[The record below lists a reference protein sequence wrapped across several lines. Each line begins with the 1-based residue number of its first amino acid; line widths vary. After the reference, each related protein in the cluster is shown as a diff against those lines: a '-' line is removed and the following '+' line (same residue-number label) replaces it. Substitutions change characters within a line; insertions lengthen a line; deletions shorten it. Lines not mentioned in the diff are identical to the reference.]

1 MRGAFRPL
9 VASAKRMRFVVI
21 TMAICALSS
30 VAAAQQAQDWMVGAG
45 KKGSYVN
52 LDLIVGAVQGT
63 FEHRVPIYGGANM
76 FTLRAGGLAA
86 LPFGSSQV
94 DAELRVVNLT
104 LGMSAGYMSV
114 WRNQTFDLGAPMHRK
129 ERREREAA
137 GDFNRDA
144 FPFWE
149 GRASLGFIFNDYVV
163 FNHITSYR
171 VTDATDRS
179 FDNMTNVVHDGDYA
193 RFDFQLFFK
202 HKDIGSLAPVVQVL
216 NFGLD
221 DERHTQVNYGFMF
234 LSRAG
239 LVQRDD
245 LILVQMMFHPGPVF
259 GGYDNSDVYGAALW
273 RGPLTLLLAYRS
285 VIRLDD
291 GETDYSKVREEKRA
305 YRASNPTST
314 PNADDVEE
322 GL

>member
-1 MRGAFRPL
+1 MRGAPRAL
-9 VASAKRMRFVVI
+9 IASIAWMRWVVVALCLAAPVVHP
-21 TMAICALSS
+21 
-30 VAAAQQAQDWMVGAG
+30 AAASAQQAQDWMVGAG
-45 KKGSYVN
+45 KKGTYVN
-52 LDLIVGAVQGT
+52 LDLIVGAVQST
-63 FEHRVPIYGGANM
+63 LEHRIPIYGGANM

-86 LPFGSSQV
+86 IPFGSSQV
-94 DAELRVVNLT
+94 DAELRVLNLT
-104 LGMSAGYMSV
+104 LASSFGYMSV
-114 WRNQTFDLGAPMHRK
+114 WRNQTFDLGSPMHRK

-163 FNHITSYR
+163 FNHITTYR

-179 FDNMTNVVHDGDYA
+179 FDNLTAVVHDGDYA
-193 RFDFQLFFK
+193 KFDFQLFFK
-202 HKDIGSLAPVVQVL
+202 HKDIGSLAPVMQVL

-221 DERHTQVNYGFMF
+221 GERHTQVNYGFMF

-245 LILVQMMFHPGPVF
+245 LILFQMMFHPGGVL
-259 GGYDNSDVYGAALW
+259 GGYDNSDVYGAAMW

-285 VIRLDD
+285 VIRLWD
-291 GETDYSKVREEKRA
+291 GEKDYAAEREEKRA
-305 YRASNPTST
+305 YREAHTTAPST
-314 PNADDVEE
+314 DAE

>member
-1 MRGAFRPL
+1 
-9 VASAKRMRFVVI
+9 
-21 TMAICALSS
+21 
-30 VAAAQQAQDWMVGAG
+30 MVGSG

-52 LDLIVGAVQGT
+52 LDFIVGAVQAT
-63 FEHRVPIYGGANM
+63 VENRTPIYGGSNM
-76 FTLRAGGLAA
+76 FTLRGGGLAA

-94 DAELRVVNLT
+94 DADLRIVNLT

-114 WRNQTFDLGAPMHRK
+114 WRNQTFDLGAPMNRK

-149 GRASLGFIFNDYVV
+149 GRASMGFILNDYVV
-163 FNHITSYR
+163 FNHQTTYR

-179 FDNMTNVVHDGDYA
+179 FDNLTGVVHDGDFVRA
-193 RFDFQLFFK
+193 DFQLFFK
-202 HKDIGSLAPVVQVL
+202 HRDLGSLAPVVQIL

-221 DERHTQVNYGFMF
+221 GERHTQYNYGFML

-245 LILVQMMFHPGPVF
+245 LVLFQMMFHPGGVF

-273 RGPLTLLLAYRS
+273 RGPFTLLLAYRS
-285 VIRLDD
+285 VIRLWD
-291 GETDYSKVREEKRA
+291 GEKDYAAVRAEGRAFRAANQPQAQASDLNESDSEE
-305 YRASNPTST
+305 
-314 PNADDVEE
+314 
-322 GL
+322 

>member
-1 MRGAFRPL
+1 MAIVTFALAGLAALPR
-9 VASAKRMRFVVI
+9 VAS
-21 TMAICALSS
+21 
-30 VAAAQQAQDWMVGAG
+30 AQQAQDWMVGAG

-52 LDLIVGAVQGT
+52 LDFIVGAVQGT
-63 FEHRVPIYGGANM
+63 IENRTPIYGGANM

-86 LPFGSSQV
+86 VPFGSSQI

-114 WRNQTFDLGAPMHRK
+114 WRNQTFDLGAPMNRK

-144 FPFWE
+144 YPFWE
-149 GRASLGFIFNDYVV
+149 GRASLGFVFNDYVV

-171 VTDATDRS
+171 ITDATPRS
-179 FDNMTNVVHDGDYA
+179 FDNQIAVIHDGDYG

-202 HKDIGSLAPVVQVL
+202 HKDIGSLAPVVQIL

-221 DERHTQVNYGFMF
+221 GERHTQFNYGFML

-245 LILVQMMFHPGPVF
+245 LVLFQMMFHPGPVF

-273 RGPLTLLLAYRS
+273 RGPVTLLLAYRS
-285 VIRLDD
+285 VIRLWD
-291 GETDYSKVREEKRA
+291 GEKDYSEVRADKRA
-305 YRASNPTST
+305 YREEHGTKA
-314 PNADDVEE
+314 PNAEDLE
-322 GL
+322 

>member
-1 MRGAFRPL
+1 MRVRWIFLFAFCTVAAVAHPGA
-9 VASAKRMRFVVI
+9 
-21 TMAICALSS
+21 
-30 VAAAQQAQDWMVGAG
+30 AAAQQAQDWMVGAG
-45 KKGSYVN
+45 KKGTYVN

-76 FTLRAGGLAA
+76 LTLRAGGLAA

-94 DAELRVVNLT
+94 DAELRILNLT
-104 LGMSAGYMSV
+104 LGTSAGYMSV
-114 WRNQTFDLGAPMHRK
+114 WRNKTFDLGAPMHRR

-137 GDFNRDA
+137 GDFNRDV

-149 GRASLGFIFNDYVV
+149 GRASMGFVLNDYVV
-163 FNHITSYR
+163 FNHITTYR
-171 VTDATDRS
+171 LTDATERS
-179 FDNMTNVVHDGDYA
+179 FDNLNNIVHDGDFA

-202 HKDIGSLAPVVQVL
+202 HKDIGSLAPVVQLV

-221 DERHTQVNYGFMF
+221 GERHTQANYGFMF

-245 LILVQMMFHPGPVF
+245 LILFQMMFHPGAVF
-259 GGYDNSDVYGAALW
+259 GAYDNSDVYGAALW
-273 RGPLTLLLAYRS
+273 RGPFTLLLAYRS

-305 YRASNPTST
+305 YRAANQTTQPG
-314 PNADDVEE
+314 ADDLDQ